1 MAKGELIKRK
11 EGYYVP
17 WDYEFW
23 DDTHEPRETDEIED
37 ACACPP
43 TISFNNEVGK
53 WELSFTSADGGGYD
67 VQVLEY
73 YFDSEQDAIDFVV
86 KKG

>member
-43 TISFNNEVGK
+43 TISFNNEVGNGSYR
-53 WELSFTSADGGGYD
+53 LQVRMVGGTMFRCWSTTLI
-67 VQVLEY
+67 QNKML
-73 YFDSEQDAIDFVV
+73 
-86 KKG
+86 